1 MLTRIRPR
9 LTYANVMATLAV
21 FLAFAGGV
29 AWALERNSVKSRHID
44 NGQVKDQDLNG
55 PTYWAVVDATPSVV
69 RSGQGNT
76 SAGNNGVGAT
86 TVDFDRNITD
96 CAFEATI
103 GQPGFEGIGDRGFI
117 NVTGAAGTTDSVF
130 VVTESSAPAPA
141 DLPFHL
147 AVHC

>member
-1 MLTRIRPR
+1 MWRKLQSR

-29 AWALERNSVKSRHID
+29 AWALQRNSIRSRHIV
-44 NGQVKDQDLNG
+44 NGQVKDRDLDG
-55 PTYWAVVDATPSVV
+55 PTYWAVVNATPSVV

-76 SAGNNGVGAT
+76 SAGDNGVGAT
-86 TVDFDRNITD
+86 TVDFNRNITD

-103 GQPGFEGIGDRGFI
+103 AQPGDESIGDRGFI
-117 NVTGAAGTTDSVF
+117 KVTRGGTDSVF

-141 DLPFHL
+141 ERPFHL